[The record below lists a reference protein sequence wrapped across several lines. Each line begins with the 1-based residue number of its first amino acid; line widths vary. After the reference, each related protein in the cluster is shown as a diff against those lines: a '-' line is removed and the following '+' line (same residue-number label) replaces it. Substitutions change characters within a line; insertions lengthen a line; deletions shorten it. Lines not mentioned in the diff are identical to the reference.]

1 MHVADAFRAVL
12 LDEKIDPALAAE
24 ILTLPSVNE
33 MAELFDIID
42 PIAIAEVREA
52 LTRTLATELADELL
66 AIYNAI
72 TRASTV
78 LSMTILQNALCEM
91 PACASSLLVKR
102 IWLMCW

>member
-1 MHVADAFRAVL
+1 
-12 LDEKIDPALAAE
+12 
-24 ILTLPSVNE
+24 

-66 AIYNAI
+66 AIYNANYQSEY
-72 TRASTV
+72 RV
-78 LSMTILQNALCEM
+78 EHEDMQNALCVM
-91 PACASSLLVKR
+91 PACVSSLLVKR

>member
-1 MHVADAFRAVL
+1 ML

-24 ILTLPSVNE
+24 ILTLPSVDE

-52 LTRTLATELADELL
+52 LTRTLATELADSSCWLFTTR
-66 AIYNAI
+66 I

-78 LSMTILQNALCEM
+78 LSVNLQNALCVM
-91 PACASSLLVKR
+91 PACASLLLVKR
-102 IWLMCW
+102 IWLTCW

>member
-1 MHVADAFRAVL
+1 
-12 LDEKIDPALAAE
+12 
-24 ILTLPSVNE
+24 

-66 AIYNAI
+66 AIYNANYQSEYRVEHEDI
-72 TRASTV
+72 A
-78 LSMTILQNALCEM
+78 NALCVM
-91 PACASSLLVKR
+91 PACVSSLLVKR